1 MKIGRLKRFIKN
13 KASRALFSL
22 NKLLPAIWVKSSKN
36 SFSQCGEDL
45 LISFVL
51 MQLKI
56 DKISYV
62 DIGAHH
68 PRYIN
73 NTYLFYKRG
82 ATGINIEP
90 DPFLFKAFLKVR
102 PKDINLNIGIND
114 KLSLSVQKDDFY
126 IMSERTLNTFSEKEA
141 REIEETSNYKIEKV
155 TKIESHDINSIL
167 EKYLNKRDLDLLSI
181 DTEGLDFQILK
192 AFNFEN
198 YAPKILCV
206 ETLTFSAS
214 GDSIKRGYFVY
225 ADTYIN
231 TIFVNKD
238 VWLAR

>member
-1 MKIGRLKRFIKN
+1 
-13 KASRALFSL
+13 
-22 NKLLPAIWVKSSKN
+22 
-36 SFSQCGEDL
+36 
-45 LISFVL
+45 
-51 MQLKI
+51 MQLTI

-90 DPFLFKAFLKVR
+90 DPFLIKAFLKVR

-114 KLSLSVQKDDFY
+114 KSNFSVQKDNFY

-141 REIEETSNYKIEKV
+141 REVEETSDYKIEKV

-167 EKYLNKRDLDLLSI
+167 
-181 DTEGLDFQILK
+181 
-192 AFNFEN
+192 
-198 YAPKILCV
+198 
-206 ETLTFSAS
+206 
-214 GDSIKRGYFVY
+214 
-225 ADTYIN
+225 
-231 TIFVNKD
+231 
-238 VWLAR
+238 